1 MSDHDR
7 TDPIDGNDGT
17 DRPEDP
23 KGTGGGARDDRGT
36 DAVGGA
42 DAGARDEREARDE
55 MRAQVLDLIKTPFYA
70 WIGAGV
76 RTVEILGDIGARV
89 RAEEEARDAAGDS
102 LGDDAA
108 AAGAA
113 GDREP
118 SGIADDVAG
127 RVADARRKVRDL
139 GDNAGEQSREAFLK
153 ALDAAQTA
161 FNDALTK
168 AQAGG
173 DRAFATAHSLPD
185 DVAARAEQLKPEQL
199 RAVADGY
206 LEAASKIYREL
217 AARGEQAVDEG
228 VNVARERRASFGAVG
243 FPGGRAGAEGDEN
256 KPGRATDPV
265 SAIFGKLPFAGAA
278 AERVTGSLE
287 DVARETM
294 KPLQDAGQE
303 FLSRFDQDELSNRV
317 ESILHQAAD
326 VTEQLLGALR
336 AESASAGSGEKA
348 AEGDV
353 VDAEPDV
360 VDGEVVD
367 LGGAENAAGMAAD
380 VPAADE
386 AADAAETVSAGD
398 EAVADAMGGEKA
410 AAGETD
416 ADKADDAGSTGGA
429 DETKGDAA
437 DR

>member
-1 MSDHDR
+1 M
-7 TDPIDGNDGT
+7 DPSQNPNVFHATTIVCV
-17 DRPEDP
+17 R
-23 KGTGGGARDDRGT
+23 RGEHV
-36 DAVGGA
+36 A
-42 DAGARDEREARDE
+42 
-55 MRAQVLDLIKTPFYA
+55 I
-70 WIGAGV
+70 
-76 RTVEILGDIGARV
+76 
-89 RAEEEARDAAGDS
+89 AGDGQVT
-102 LGDDAA
+102 LGHTVMKGNA
-108 AAGAA
+108 
-113 GDREP
+113 
-118 SGIADDVAG
+118 
-127 RVADARRKVRDL
+127 RKVRRL
-139 GDNAGEQSREAFLK
+139 GRDGQVLAG
-153 ALDAAQTA
+153 
-161 FNDALTK
+161 
-168 AQAGG
+168 
-173 DRAFATAHSLPD
+173 
-185 DVAARAEQLKPEQL
+185 
-199 RAVADGY
+199 
-206 LEAASKIYREL
+206 
-217 AARGEQAVDEG
+217 
-228 VNVARERRASFGAVG
+228 
-243 FPGGRAGAEGDEN
+243 
-256 KPGRATDPV
+256 
-265 SAIFGKLPFAGAA
+265 FAGAA

-410 AAGETD
+410 AAGETGETD

>member
-1 MSDHDR
+1 MTEHNGPDSPNN
-7 TDPIDGNDGT
+7 TDNTDNTGNT
-17 DRPEDP
+17 DSTA
-23 KGTGGGARDDRGT
+23 GNGAE
-36 DAVGGA
+36 
-42 DAGARDEREARDE
+42 RDEKLGNA
-55 MRAQVLDLIKTPFYA
+55 MDLVKTPFYA

-89 RAEEEARDAAGDS
+89 RAEEEARDGSADS
-102 LGDDAA
+102 FDDADTDGA
-108 AAGAA
+108 AADADSRQTA
-113 GDREP
+113 
-118 SGIADDVAG
+118 GIADGVAG
-127 RVADARRKVRDL
+127 RVRDARRKVRDL

-153 ALDAAQTA
+153 ALDAAQLA

-173 DRAFATAHSLPD
+173 DRAFASAHTLPE
-185 DVAARAEQLKPEQL
+185 DVAAGAEQLKPEQL

-228 VNVARERRASFGAVG
+228 VHVAKERGSSFGVAG
-243 FPGGRAGAEGDEN
+243 FPGAREDAAADEAKGR
-256 KPGRATDPV
+256 GRATDPV

-287 DVARETM
+287 DVARETV

-303 FLSRFDQDELSNRV
+303 FLGRFDQEKISTRV
-317 ESILHQAAD
+317 ESLLHQAAD

-336 AESASAGSGEKA
+336 AEGAATGAAGEA
-348 AEGDV
+348 ADDADV

-367 LGGAENAAGMAAD
+367 LDGSENVAGAAAD
-380 VPAADE
+380 VPT
-386 AADAAETVSAGD
+386 ADASADAEEAVTEGD
-398 EAVADAMGGEKA
+398 EAVAEAGQRSADAS
-410 AAGETD
+410 
-416 ADKADDAGSTGGA
+416 DDESEGNAN
-429 DETKGDAA
+429 
-437 DR
+437 

>member
-1 MSDHDR
+1 MTEHNGPDSPNN
-7 TDPIDGNDGT
+7 TDSTAGN
-17 DRPEDP
+17 
-23 KGTGGGARDDRGT
+23 GAE
-36 DAVGGA
+36 
-42 DAGARDEREARDE
+42 RDEKLGNA
-55 MRAQVLDLIKTPFYA
+55 MDLVKTPFYA

-89 RAEEEARDAAGDS
+89 RAEEEARDGSADS
-102 LGDDAA
+102 LDDADTDGA
-108 AAGAA
+108 AADADSRQTA
-113 GDREP
+113 
-118 SGIADDVAG
+118 GIADGVAG
-127 RVADARRKVRDL
+127 RVRDARRKVRDL

-153 ALDAAQTA
+153 ALDAAQLA

-173 DRAFATAHSLPD
+173 DRAFASAHTLPE

-228 VNVARERRASFGAVG
+228 VHVAKERGASLGAG
-243 FPGGRAGAEGDEN
+243 FPGGRAAGDADAADGEA
-256 KPGRATDPV
+256 KGSGRATDPV

-287 DVARETM
+287 DVARETV

-303 FLSRFDQDELSNRV
+303 FLGRFDQEKISTRV
-317 ESILHQAAD
+317 ESLLHQAAD

-336 AESASAGSGEKA
+336 AEGAATGAAGEA
-348 AEGDV
+348 ADDADV

-367 LGGAENAAGMAAD
+367 LDGSENVAGAAAD
-380 VPAADE
+380 VPTADA
-386 AADAAETVSAGD
+386 AADAEEAVTEGD
-398 EAVADAMGGEKA
+398 EAVAEAGQRSADAS
-410 AAGETD
+410 
-416 ADKADDAGSTGGA
+416 DDESEDNAN
-429 DETKGDAA
+429 
-437 DR
+437 R